1 MGDKCDVQELRLC
14 CVHGGATYLRG
25 AYRGALYWVTS
36 VMFRNSDSV
45 VFMLA
50 ATDLRGADRGALYW
64 VTSVMFRNSGS
75 VVFMV
80 APRIYGERTEAHYI
94 G

>member
-1 MGDKCDVQELRLC
+1 MGSRQRRIILGDKCDVQELWLC
-14 CVHGGATYLRG
+14 CVLGGA
-25 AYRGALYWVTS
+25 
-36 VMFRNSDSV
+36 M
-45 VFMLA
+45 
-50 ATDLRGADRGALYW
+50 DLRGADRGALYW

-80 APRIYGERTEAHYI
+80 APRIYGERTEEHYI

>member
-1 MGDKCDVQELRLC
+1 M
-14 CVHGGATYLRG
+14 
-25 AYRGALYWVTS
+25 
-36 VMFRNSDSV
+36 
-45 VFMLA
+45 
-50 ATDLRGADRGALYW
+50 DLRGADRGVLYW

-80 APRIYGERTEAHYI
+80 APWIYGERTEAYYI